1 MSSKVSFKV
10 VVLTLLIVA
19 IGIKY
24 GKIVTA
30 TPGTIVVPSI
40 GYETIQKAINAANP
54 GDIIKV
60 NHGTY
65 YENLI
70 VNKSVSIIGENP
82 ANTIIDG
89 SGEGTVVNI
98 IRPNVLVS
106 GFTLQNG
113 KQEVDYCGISIGS
126 NFIVVN
132 NTLLRNNYDGLIFIN
147 SNNCRILNNI
157 IVNNTYAGIFIHAG
171 NSSGNI
177 FFQNTIENNNIGL
190 LAFSQANTFYHND
203 FINNTAQYLAF
214 SPEILDNGAEG
225 NYWSDYSGSDTDLD
239 GIGSSAFNGDNHP
252 LMGMFTNFTVYYG
265 TQMYFLSTI
274 CNSTI
279 SNFEFDESSGKIG
292 FDVIG
297 SNGTLGFCRIAVPLS
312 LIQNKSTILL
322 DGNSLQPLRNR
333 NDSTY
338 NYRCFLY
345 DNTGVKRKIAVEL
358 KLPEGVTPPSFL
370 VLALIAASLV
380 AIVLLVLITIR
391 GSLGKEIKSKFLKRQ
406 SKNFEE
412 CHGVSSL
419 RVCYIQCVLKMQWI
433 DMK

>member
-1 MSSKVSFKV
+1 MSNKVALKAI
-10 VVLTLLIVA
+10 VLTLLIVA

-40 GYETIQKAINAANP
+40 GYETIQKAINTANP

-89 SGEGTVVNI
+89 SGEGTIVNI

-126 NFIVVN
+126 NFVVVN

-147 SNNCRILNNI
+147 SNNCRILNNV
-157 IVNNTYAGIFIHAG
+157 IVNNTYAGIFVHAG

-190 LAFSQANTFYHND
+190 LAFSPANTFYHNN
-203 FINNTAQYLAF
+203 FINNTNQYSAF
-214 SPEILDNGAEG
+214 SAEILDNGVEG
-225 NYWSDYSGSDTDLD
+225 NYWSDYNGSDTDLD
-239 GIGSSAFNGDNHP
+239 GIGSSAINGDNHP
-252 LMGMFTNFTVYYG
+252 LMGMFANFTVNYA
-265 TQMYFLSTI
+265 TQIYFLSTI

-279 SNFEFDESSGKIG
+279 SNFEFNESNGNIG

-297 SNGTLGFCRIAVPLS
+297 SNGTLGFCRIAVPLT
-312 LIQNKSTILL
+312 LIQNESTILL
-322 DGNSLQPLRNR
+322 DGNSLLLLRDR

-345 DNTGVKRKIAVEL
+345 DNTGVTRKITVLL

-370 VLALIAASLV
+370 VPALIAVSLV
-380 AIVLLVLITIR
+380 AIVLVSIILIR
-391 GSLGKEIKSKFLKRQ
+391 GSSRKEIRSRFLKR
-406 SKNFEE
+406 
-412 CHGVSSL
+412 
-419 RVCYIQCVLKMQWI
+419 
-433 DMK
+433 

>member
-1 MSSKVSFKV
+1 MPNKIAFKV
-10 VVLTLLIVA
+10 VALTLLIVA
-19 IGIKY
+19 ILVNY
-24 GKIVTA
+24 GKIVMA
-30 TPGTIVVPSI
+30 TPGTINVPSE
-40 GYETIQKAINAANP
+40 YETIQKAINAANP
-54 GDIIKV
+54 GDIIRV
-60 NHGTY
+60 THGTY
-65 YENLI
+65 TENLI

-89 SGEGTVVNI
+89 GGEGTVVNI
-98 IRPNVLVS
+98 IRSNVLVS

-126 NFIVVN
+126 NFVVVN

-157 IVNNTYAGIFIHAG
+157 IVNNMYAGIFVHAG

-190 LAFSQANTFYHND
+190 LAFSPANTFYHNN
-203 FINNTAQYLAF
+203 FINNTNQYSAF
-214 SPEILDNGAEG
+214 SAEILDNGAEG
-225 NYWSDYSGSDTDLD
+225 NYWSDYKGSDTNLD
-239 GIGSSAFNGDNHP
+239 GIGNSAFNGDNHP
-252 LMGMFTNFTVYYG
+252 LMGMFANFTVNYG
-265 TQMYFLSTI
+265 TQTYYISTI

-279 SNFEFDESSGKIG
+279 SNFEFNESNGNIG

-297 SNGTLGFCRIAVPLS
+297 SNGTLGFCRIAVPLT
-312 LIQNKSTILL
+312 LIQNESTILL
-322 DGNSLQPLRNR
+322 DGNSLQPFRDR

-345 DNTGVKRKIAVEL
+345 DNTGVTRKITVLL

-370 VLALIAASLV
+370 VPALIAVSLV
-380 AIVLLVLITIR
+380 AIVLVSIILIR
-391 GSLGKEIKSKFLKRQ
+391 GSLRKGIKSKFLKRQ